1 MTNNNKTLWRIL
13 PLAGVFGLLAACT
26 TTASL
31 DRSRAEFAFDT
42 PETALAA
49 LEQRVRSEPAN
60 AELRAYYVRQRE
72 RLAGE
77 RIRAGEQAVAAGDFE
92 LAERAYRRALEIDA
106 GQQRAAAGLESL
118 ADEQRREERLGQSRG
133 ALARGE
139 ADRAERLVRSVLAE
153 APANPRARALLRE
166 VEEQQLRK
174 RDAGP
179 SVGVLS
185 RPVSLHF
192 REAPLRAVFEALAQY
207 AKLNFV
213 FDREIRDDGL
223 VTLVV
228 RDSTVGDVLRLLA
241 ATQQIET
248 RVINAN
254 SVMVY
259 PATPAKQREYQEL
272 VSRSIYLTHADAKQA
287 QALVKQLVKSKD
299 VFIDEKL
306 NLLVLKDTPDA
317 VALAERLVAA
327 LDVAEPEVMLEVEVL
342 EVSRTK
348 LRDLGLEL
356 QDQLGFGLLENGSS
370 GALAAGAVSLTR
382 NTGQLTTY
390 SANPA
395 AVLKILS
402 KDSDTAILA
411 NPRIRVKNRSA
422 AKVHIGDKVPV
433 FTTTST
439 ANVGVAT
446 SVTYLDIGLKLDVE
460 PSVTLD
466 SQVAIK
472 IGLEVSNIVSEVRS
486 PEGAL
491 AYRVGTRSAATNL
504 RLKNGET
511 QVLAGLI
518 SDEDRL
524 TARRIPLLGDLPLLG
539 RLFSS
544 SRDDGLRTEIVLLI
558 TPRIL
563 RNVVPPVAA
572 RDEMPAGTEANV
584 GQAPWRFGGADDA
597 VLSLR
602 PGGAQPAGGHGA
614 APLST
619 PAASGDAAKPLPE
632 NLAVRMTGPSTAKAG
647 ETVTLSLEIGGRGR
661 IDGGSLDV
669 SYDAGL
675 FEPLGVQA
683 LTQGMLSLTLTE
695 GPLPSAATLSFMI
708 KPGARGSAPVAVV
721 GGRVNAG
728 GQPVPAALSSSVSIA
743 IVP

>member
-1 MTNNNKTLWRIL
+1 MTNNNKTLWRTL
-13 PLAGVFGLLAACT
+13 PLAGMFGLLAACT
-26 TTASL
+26 TNASL
-31 DRSRAEFAFDT
+31 DRSRAEFAVDA
-42 PETALAA
+42 PESALAA

-106 GQQRAAAGLESL
+106 GQQRAAAGLEAL
-118 ADEQRREERLGQSRG
+118 ADDRRREERLGQSRV

-153 APANPRARALLRE
+153 APANPRGRALLRE
-166 VEEQQLRK
+166 IEEYQLRK

-179 SVGVLS
+179 PAGVLS

-192 REAPLRAVFEALAQY
+192 RDAPLRAVFEALAQY

-272 VSRSIYLTHADAKQA
+272 VSRSIYLTHAEAKQA

-306 NLLVLKDTPDA
+306 NLLVIKDTPDA

-356 QDQLGFGLLENGSS
+356 QDQLGFGLLENGSN

-382 NTGQLTTY
+382 NTGQLTAY

-411 NPRIRVKNRSA
+411 NPRIRVKNRAA

-544 SRDDGLRTEIVLLI
+544 NRDDGLRTEIVLLI

-602 PGGAQPAGGHGA
+602 PGAGQPAAGYGA
-614 APLST
+614 AP
-619 PAASGDAAKPLPE
+619 PAAPAVAGDAAKPVPE
-632 NLAVRMTGPSTAKAG
+632 GLAVRMAAPASARAG
-647 ETVTLSLEIGGRGR
+647 ETVTLSVEIGGRGR
-661 IDGGSLDV
+661 IDGGSLEL
-669 SYDAGL
+669 SYDPGL
-675 FEPLGVQA
+675 LEPLGVPVLA
-683 LTQGMLSLTLTE
+683 PGMLSLALTE
-695 GPLPSAATLSFMI
+695 GALPSAATLSFAV
-708 KPGARGSAPVAVV
+708 KAGARGAAAVAVV

-728 GQPVPAALSSSVSIA
+728 GQPAAATLSASVSIPIA
-743 IVP
+743 P